1 MNKDIDLLIKKIE
14 EESKLIKGD
23 ASKNEMQEILKE
35 KLVIERERDNLLLEN
50 KQLKDKI
57 ESYERDI
64 VALQQSLKGILDIL
78 QGEDKIVHETVKH
91 IFKYRLSLRDKKNK
105 EKYIDNDEMW
115 ETAEAQLREILKENT
130 QGF

>member
-57 ESYERDI
+57 ESYE
-64 VALQQSLKGILDIL
+64 
-78 QGEDKIVHETVKH
+78 
-91 IFKYRLSLRDKKNK
+91 
-105 EKYIDNDEMW
+105 
-115 ETAEAQLREILKENT
+115 
-130 QGF
+130 

>member
-1 MNKDIDLLIKKIE
+1 MIKKIE

-64 VALQQSLKGILDIL
+64 VQSLKGILDIL
-78 QGEDKIVHETVKH
+78 QGEDKIVHEAVKH
-91 IFKYRLSLRDKKNK
+91 IDSTV
-105 EKYIDNDEMW
+105 I
-115 ETAEAQLREILKENT
+115 ETNSEAQKARRNGLREILKENT

>member
-57 ESYERDI
+57 
-64 VALQQSLKGILDIL
+64 
-78 QGEDKIVHETVKH
+78 VKH
-91 IFKYRLSLRDKKNK
+91 IDSTV
-105 EKYIDNDEMW
+105 I
-115 ETAEAQLREILKENT
+115 ETNSEAQKARRNGLREILKENT

>member
-35 KLVIERERDNLLLEN
+35 KLVIERERDN
-50 KQLKDKI
+50 I

-91 IFKYRLSLRDKKNK
+91 IDSTV
-105 EKYIDNDEMW
+105 I
-115 ETAEAQLREILKENT
+115 ETNSEAQKARRNGLREILKENT

>member
-78 QGEDKIVHETVKH
+78 QGEDKIVHETDANRNSGSGNHYAASINLTTVK
-91 IFKYRLSLRDKKNK
+91 S
-105 EKYIDNDEMW
+105 W
-115 ETAEAQLREILKENT
+115 EGAVCELVQRIEQDVSTWR
-130 QGF
+130 

>member
-78 QGEDKIVHETVKH
+78 QGEDKAVKH
-91 IFKYRLSLRDKKNK
+91 IDSTV
-105 EKYIDNDEMW
+105 I
-115 ETAEAQLREILKENT
+115 ETNSEAQKARRNGLREILKENT

>member
-35 KLVIERERDNLLLEN
+35 KLVMERERDNLLLEN

-57 ESYERDI
+57 ESYEQDI
-64 VALQQSLKGILDIL
+64 AALQQSLKGILDIL
-78 QGEDKIVHETVKH
+78 QDCSI
-91 IFKYRLSLRDKKNK
+91 
-105 EKYIDNDEMW
+105 
-115 ETAEAQLREILKENT
+115 
-130 QGF
+130 

>member
-64 VALQQSLKGILDIL
+64 VALQQSLKGILE
-78 QGEDKIVHETVKH
+78 GEDKIVHEAVKH
-91 IFKYRLSLRDKKNK
+91 IDSTV
-105 EKYIDNDEMW
+105 I
-115 ETAEAQLREILKENT
+115 ETNSEAQKARRNGLREILKENT

>member
-57 ESYERDI
+57 RYM
-64 VALQQSLKGILDIL
+64 QQSIS
-78 QGEDKIVHETVKH
+78 
-91 IFKYRLSLRDKKNK
+91 FKMTSSALFSSSYTGKKFSLSTPQKS
-105 EKYIDNDEMW
+105 
-115 ETAEAQLREILKENT
+115 
-130 QGF
+130 

>member
-78 QGEDKIVHETVKH
+78 QGEDKIVHEMVKH
-91 IFKYRLSLRDKKNK
+91 IDSTV
-105 EKYIDNDEMW
+105 I
-115 ETAEAQLREILKENT
+115 ETNSEAQKARRNGLREILKENT

>member
-57 ESYERDI
+57 DSY
-64 VALQQSLKGILDIL
+64 
-78 QGEDKIVHETVKH
+78 
-91 IFKYRLSLRDKKNK
+91 
-105 EKYIDNDEMW
+105 
-115 ETAEAQLREILKENT
+115 
-130 QGF
+130 